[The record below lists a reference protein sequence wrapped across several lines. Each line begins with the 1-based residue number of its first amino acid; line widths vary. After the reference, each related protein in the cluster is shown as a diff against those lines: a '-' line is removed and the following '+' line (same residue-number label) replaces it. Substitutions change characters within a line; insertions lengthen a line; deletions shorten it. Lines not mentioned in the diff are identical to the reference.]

1 MMERFSIHDERSTDM
16 HLRLATALLAA
27 SLIPC
32 ATLLAAAAPASAS
45 AATPAPSVP
54 RAVVADPPHDAVHP
68 ARNRQVLIMSQGD
81 GMNALFMLAA
91 GSGPKPTMLL
101 LHGLPGNEQNLD
113 LAQAARR
120 AGWNVLTLHYR
131 GSWGSPGRFSLGGA
145 EADVAAAM
153 GYLAQP
159 DTVKAFDIDRRR
171 IVIAG
176 HSMGGFFAARYAAT
190 HDDVAGAI
198 LLDPWNAGATGK
210 RLVAHPEQRQ
220 DAIEAMGDDFG
231 TSLAG
236 TDAAALVAEAE
247 RHAREWDLLDTAP
260 ALAPKPLLIVTAQR
274 GHAAETAPLVD
285 AIRNR
290 PGAQLRAVT
299 LASDHSFADARI
311 ALASAVVGWLD
322 TRRAAK

>member
-1 MMERFSIHDERSTDM
+1 MMDGFFTSSERSDRM
-16 HLRLATALLAA
+16 QRRFAIALLAA
-27 SLIPC
+27 LV
-32 ATLLAAAAPASAS
+32 AAPAVLSAAPASPAS
-45 AATPAPSVP
+45 PASHVP
-54 RAVVADPPHDAVHP
+54 RAVVADPPRDGAHP
-68 ARNRQVLIMSQGD
+68 ARNRQVLVMSGGD

-153 GYLAQP
+153 TWLARP
-159 DTVKAFDIDRRR
+159 ETVKAFDIDPRRV
-171 IVIAG
+171 VIAG
-176 HSMGGFFAARYAAT
+176 HSMGGFLAARYAAT

-210 RLVAHPEQRQ
+210 RIAAHPERRQ

-231 TSLAG
+231 NSLAG

-247 RHAREWDLLDTAP
+247 RHAADWDLLDTAP
-260 ALAPKPLLIVTAQR
+260 ALARKPVLIVSAQY
-274 GHAAETAPLVD
+274 GNAAEVAPLAA
-285 AIRNR
+285 AIKVQ
-290 PGAQLRAVT
+290 PGAQLRAQT
-299 LASDHSFADARI
+299 LGSDHGFADARI
-311 ALASAVVGWLD
+311 ALAGIVVGWLD
-322 TRRAAK
+322 GRRAAK